1 MEKMRF
7 IAERDYLTGFD
18 LEWIFKINLRLE
30 VWNSLKGKLWDLF
43 HANQTF
49 ESTLIC
55 PKTSEVYEGFFL
67 IGSITLNH
75 GDQSVDLSFH
85 PVGSLSQ
92 EKIPEINSATSAPLR

>member
-7 IAERDYLTGFD
+7 IAERDYPLWSFN
-18 LEWIFKINLRLE
+18 LNLRLE
-30 VWNSLKGKLWDLF
+30 SWNSLKGKLWDLF
-43 HANQTF
+43 HANQSF

-67 IGSITLNH
+67 IVSITLNH

-85 PVGSLSQ
+85 PVGGLLI
-92 EKIPEINSATSAPLR
+92 EKIPENNSATSALLR

>member
-7 IAERDYLTGFD
+7 IAERADPL
-18 LEWIFKINLRLE
+18 WIFNLNLKLE
-30 VWNSLKGKLWDLF
+30 SWNSLKGKLWDLF
-43 HANQTF
+43 HANQSF

-67 IGSITLNH
+67 IESITLNH

-85 PVGSLSQ
+85 PVGSLSH
-92 EKIPEINSATSAPLR
+92 EKIPENNSAPFSPLR